1 MNSTS
6 GRAWRRRLAVAV
18 LATTSGVAGWALGLH
33 GYGGR
38 GPVPAGGVDAP
49 VATALSASSVRL
61 ADAAMGSIAD
71 GSASVEVE
79 NAVAGSIS
87 CEPSDGDADA
97 VDVEVVKWTL
107 TEGTE
112 SERYAALTEALAAGI
127 NLPPELLWQT
137 YASNLSA
144 SVRLLAFTTYV
155 DSMSDDRAEVRAALQ
170 SAVYDGDS
178 AVRNEAQRRLGEL
191 DQYERMLAEAR
202 AQGLP
207 QTPGAM
213 ESEHR

>member
-18 LATTSGVAGWALGLH
+18 LAATSGVAGWALGLH

-49 VATALSASSVRL
+49 VARALSASSVRW

-71 GSASVEVE
+71 GSASVDVE
-79 NAVAGSIS
+79 NAVPGSIS
-87 CEPSDGDADA
+87 CEPSDADA
-97 VDVEVVKWTL
+97 VDVEVVKRTL

-127 NLPPELLWQT
+127 DLPPELLWQT
-137 YASNLSA
+137 YVSDLSA

-170 SAVYDGDS
+170 SAGYDGDS

-202 AQGLP
+202 AQGL